1 MDYTIETT
9 DEKNNRKKGLITSF
23 ALHIIL
29 LLLALAPFMTIPDPP
44 PGQPGIL
51 VALGLPD
58 AGMNDAPASSA
69 PDEAASA
76 EEETVEEV
84 EEVEPVKE
92 EPKKPVVKP
101 KKTKAPVKPKK
112 DVLSDKNSRELAL
125 KKKKEA
131 DRKKAEREAKI
142 KEEAAAKAKRD
153 AAAKAAKAKADA
165 AAKAAKAKAD
175 AEAAA
180 AAEAAR
186 KKAEADKWKNL
197 GKVGSGSGSGGKPG
211 NQGQQNGDPDGK
223 ALDGISTG
231 SGDIGGGLLGRKKV
245 SSPKITNNSQKT
257 GIVVVRVCVDSKGK
271 VVSAK
276 YTQSGS
282 TTTDQGLI
290 KSAIAGARKYRFS
303 KGDVDKQCGTIK
315 INFRLR

>member
-1 MDYTIETT
+1 MDYTIETA

-23 ALHIIL
+23 ILHIIL

-58 AGMNDAPASSA
+58 AGMNDEPASSA

-101 KKTKAPVKPKK
+101 KAPVKPKK
-112 DVLSDKNSRELAL
+112 DVLSDKNSQELAL
-125 KKKKEA
+125 KKKKEKEA
-131 DRKKAEREAKI
+131 RDAKKKAEAD
-142 KEEAAAKAKRD
+142 AKAKAD

-175 AEAAA
+175 AEAA
-180 AAEAAR
+180 EAAR

-197 GKVGSGSGSGGKPG
+197 GKVGSGSGNGGNSG
-211 NQGQQNGDPDGK
+211 NQGQQNGDPNGN

-231 SGDIGGGLLGRKKV
+231 SGDIGGGLLGRKKI
-245 SSPKITNNSQKT
+245 SSPKITNSSQKT
-257 GIVVVRVCVDSKGK
+257 GIVVVKVCVDSSGK
-271 VVSAK
+271 VISAK

-290 KSAIAGARKYRFS
+290 KSAIAGAKKYRFS

-315 INFRLR
+315 INFRLK